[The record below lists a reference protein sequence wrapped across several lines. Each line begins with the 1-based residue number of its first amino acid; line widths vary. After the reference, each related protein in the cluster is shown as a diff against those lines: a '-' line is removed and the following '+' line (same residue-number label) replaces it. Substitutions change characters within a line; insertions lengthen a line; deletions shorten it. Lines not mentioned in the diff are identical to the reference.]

1 MAAQAK
7 QREGKAT
14 VVRLPCACANLR
26 RTARLVT
33 QLYEDALRPT
43 GVTGPQ
49 FTLLQAL
56 NQAPGI
62 SQKRLAEV
70 LGMDSTT
77 LTRSLALLRKQ
88 GWLRSEPGE
97 DKRALR
103 LSLTKAG
110 EKAYER
116 ILPFWQTAQKRLIQ
130 AVGERNL
137 NRMVDAVLRTADSIS
152 SSI

>member
-1 MAAQAK
+1 MREPKGSAK
-7 QREGKAT
+7 I
-14 VVRLPCACANLR
+14 VRLPCACANLR

-33 QLYEDALRPT
+33 QLYEDAVRPA

-56 NQAPGI
+56 TMAPGI
-62 SQKRLAEV
+62 TQKRLAEV

-77 LTRSLALLRKQ
+77 LTRSLAHLRKH
-88 GWLRSEPGE
+88 GWLRSEAGE
-97 DKRALR
+97 DRRALR

-116 ILPFWQTAQKRLIQ
+116 TLPYWQSAQERLEQ
-130 AVGERNL
+130 AVGSRHLEK
-137 NRMVDAVLRTADSIS
+137 MVDAVIRAAEAIS
-152 SSI
+152 GDL